1 MFTQARHLDAML
13 AEENVEEESGF
24 RTINVQINRSREIPL
39 TISVP
44 EFRRVM
50 GFPNYNLLTSGVFSS
65 FVPPQEP
72 DEDVED
78 VDHMSD

>member
-1 MFTQARHLDAML
+1 ML

-50 GFPNYNLLTSGVFSS
+50 GFPNYNLLTSRVFSS

>member
-1 MFTQARHLDAML
+1 MPERIGQSPTLVSQRGTTVAPPDTAMFTQARHLDAML

-24 RTINVQINRSREIPL
+24 RTIN
-39 TISVP
+39 
-44 EFRRVM
+44 
-50 GFPNYNLLTSGVFSS
+50 
-65 FVPPQEP
+65 EP